1 MSWAWMIPA
10 AVAAVGVVATSVMAW
25 RTAQEA
31 AGLRQELEGVAALQP
46 ALITVRDEMAATAV
60 AVRRMQR
67 GR

>member
-10 AVAAVGVVATSVMAW
+10 AIAAVGVVVTSVMAW

-31 AGLRQELEGVAALQP
+31 AGLRRELEGVAALQP
-46 ALITVRDEMAATAV
+46 ALVTVRDEMAATAV